1 MIENYAVVERLR
13 IRFHKGF
20 NVLSGE
26 TGSGKSIVVDALGL
40 LLGERASADMLRT
53 GADKARVSGI
63 FEAPKTAADL
73 LANAGIDS
81 EGDELIIDREILAG
95 VNPEHGYPAGRLQ
108 QLYFE
113 TWRRIW
119 AIFMASM
126 ISRVCFPRR
135 PNSQLSMNSPA

>member
-1 MIENYAVVERLR
+1 MSRKLRAVLLELMIENYAVVERLR

-63 FEAPKTAADL
+63 FEAPQT
-73 LANAGIDS
+73 
-81 EGDELIIDREILAG
+81 
-95 VNPEHGYPAGRLQ
+95 PESTPKV
-108 QLYFE
+108 
-113 TWRRIW
+113 T
-119 AIFMASM
+119 
-126 ISRVCFPRR
+126 
-135 PNSQLSMNSPA
+135 N

>member
-40 LLGERASADMLRT
+40 LFGERASADMLRT

-63 FEAPKTAADL
+63 FEATEKAV
-73 LANAGIDS
+73 
-81 EGDELIIDREILAG
+81 R
-95 VNPEHGYPAGRLQ
+95 RLSRK
-108 QLYFE
+108 
-113 TWRRIW
+113 RRN
-119 AIFMASM
+119 
-126 ISRVCFPRR
+126 RLRR
-135 PNSQLSMNSPA
+135 